1 MHFAFVC
8 FPLLLLFGA
17 FVIWAIQRLLGQ
29 SEEPFWG

>member
-1 MHFAFVC
+1 MELAFVC
-8 FPLLLLFGA
+8 LPALLLAGA